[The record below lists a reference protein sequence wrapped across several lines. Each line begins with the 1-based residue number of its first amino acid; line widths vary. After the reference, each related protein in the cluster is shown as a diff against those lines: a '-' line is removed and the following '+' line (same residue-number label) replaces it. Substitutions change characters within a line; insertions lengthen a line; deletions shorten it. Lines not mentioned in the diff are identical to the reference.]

1 MTFIFLRHLNFTN
14 ILKDINTNI
23 VSLHNIE
30 GVGLVT
36 LYHSGEFRLSEMY
49 HLLERLIDK
58 LSTTTTRG
66 RGRRG
71 GPCTTDSH
79 LQHKML

>member
-30 GVGLVT
+30 GVTGHIV
-36 LYHSGEFRLSEMY
+36 S
-49 HLLERLIDK
+49 
-58 LSTTTTRG
+58 
-66 RGRRG
+66 
-71 GPCTTDSH
+71 
-79 LQHKML
+79 QW